1 MRSDRRRR
9 RGADT
14 GFVTAETAV
23 AMPVLVAL
31 TAVLVWGVLVGA
43 AQIRCVDAAR
53 EAARAAAR
61 GDPAGQV
68 LGVARAA
75 APAGAEVLVSVLGES
90 VHVVVSARSQGPG
103 VLGGLLSLRVSGSA
117 SALREKGTP

>member
-1 MRSDRRRR
+1 VRSDLRRSA
-9 RGADT
+9 ADA

-75 APAGAEVLVSVLGES
+75 APAGAEIAVSEQGES
-90 VHVVVSARSQGPG
+90 VRVVVSARSQGPG

-117 SALREKGTP
+117 SALREQGTP